1 MFNILQSMILV
12 RLPVARILESTK
24 AELALENFDHF
35 DHFGLIETNFSS

>member
-35 DHFGLIETNFSS
+35 GVIETNFSS